1 MGSQWVGAL
10 LLHKSSSDSQALLVL
25 ALVEKRPPAGP
36 LHSHINPASLHSSG
50 ITFCYFAAVQ

>member
-10 LLHKSSSDSQALLVL
+10 LLRKSSSDSQALLVL

-36 LHSHINPASLHSSG
+36 LHSHIQSS
-50 ITFCYFAAVQ
+50 